1 MTKPFGVMAAA
12 ALAVLLATIPA
23 SAQGK
28 AEQELIQVEKDWCT
42 AMQKKD
48 ASFLERMLATD
59 YVGVSMRG
67 MTSTKTD
74 ATRNIKDPSTRLDVC
89 VDSDFNV
96 RVYSDV
102 GVVIARYTRAGVD
115 AGGPYKDRTG
125 WYTDVFVRRNG
136 QWQCVASQSTNT
148 VPATR

>member
-1 MTKPFGVMAAA
+1 VGGLLLLGSPGAA
-12 ALAVLLATIPA
+12 T
-23 SAQGK
+23 AQSK

-48 ASFLERMLATD
+48 AAFLERMLAAD
-59 YVGVSMRG
+59 YVGISMSGKTGTKADSTRG
-67 MTSTKTD
+67 
-74 ATRNIKDPSTRLDVC
+74 IKDPSTRLDVC
-89 VDSDFNV
+89 VDTDFNV
-96 RVYSDV
+96 RVYGDV
-102 GVVIARYTRAGVD
+102 GVVIARYARAGVD